1 MTIIELNLF
10 SYHNKF
16 GIGNEINWKNGKR
29 FFHKNMIS
37 SLYWGGKFGNVGHKK
52 LSTPE

>member
-16 GIGNEINWKNGKR
+16 GIGNEISCWCD
-29 FFHKNMIS
+29 
-37 SLYWGGKFGNVGHKK
+37 W
-52 LSTPE
+52 